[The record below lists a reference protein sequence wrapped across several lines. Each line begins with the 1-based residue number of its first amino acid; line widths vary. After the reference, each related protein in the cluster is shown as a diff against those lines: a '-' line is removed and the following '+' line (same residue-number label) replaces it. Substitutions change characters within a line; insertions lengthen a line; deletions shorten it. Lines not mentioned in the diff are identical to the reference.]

1 MSTAFEFT
9 CRIAGI
15 DRGTATTANLLARA
29 RVFLSCVLACLACG
43 CIEAEERIQVRDD
56 GSLSVRAT
64 IKVDPQYESL
74 VLPEMKKELPKQV
87 PPGTRIDFSQRID
100 GKAAVIIEAE
110 GAVAAAMQAQD
121 GSTTI
126 AVSDGGFMKKRYEY
140 REVVQKVPEIPF
152 PHRALVTLPGSID
165 SVVGGKK
172 TAGDTVEFDRTHAKR
187 GTTFVATSTA
197 FAISLGSGGA
207 TVAGVASPGS
217 EAWLMPVSAGAI
229 LVGVALLLAGWIRS
243 RQAVRAVSMPAVA
256 APPPVAHEPSPV
268 GEGASMFC
276 TECGAANAV
285 GRKFCGQC
293 GHAMG

>member
-1 MSTAFEFT
+1 MSVAVELA

-15 DRGTATTANLLARA
+15 DRGAAPAANLLARS
-29 RVFLSCVLACLACG
+29 RVMLSCMLACLACG
-43 CIEAEERIQVRDD
+43 CIEAEERIEVRGD
-56 GSLSVRAT
+56 GSLSVKAT

-87 PPGTRIDFSQRID
+87 PPGTRLDFSQRID

-126 AVSDGGFMKKRYEY
+126 TVSDGGFMKKRYEY

-152 PHRALVTLPGSID
+152 PHRALVTLPGLVD
-165 SVVGGKK
+165 GVVGGKK
-172 TAGDTVEFDRTHAKR
+172 IAADTVEFDRTHAKR
-187 GTTFVATSTA
+187 GATFVATSTA
-197 FAISLGSGGA
+197 FAFSLGSGDT
-207 TVAGVASPGS
+207 TVAAVASPGS
-217 EAWLMPVSAGAI
+217 VAWLIPVSVGAI
-229 LVGVALLLAGWIRS
+229 LVGVALLLTGWVRS
-243 RQAVRAVSMPAVA
+243 RRAVRAVSMPAVA
-256 APPPVAHEPSPV
+256 APPAAAHEPLLV

-276 TECGAANAV
+276 TECGAANVA